1 MSTDDSTDRPTPTP
15 VPGDALLQ
23 FSLRHVLTLVAVL
36 GVAAGLVANKILIEQ
51 LNWRIDTAVYVL
63 GGKALVNG
71 EPLYA
76 APFDLGDVSLPFI
89 YPPIGA
95 ALFAPFGY
103 FEFLT
108 VELAGNLIV
117 AVSSLLL
124 LACLYMVANAVMGG
138 RDQLAAFTVAAV
150 AWPIALFTEPVWLNA
165 DLGQINILIVALVV
179 YDLLPIR
186 RRVPRGVFI
195 GLAAAI
201 KLTPLAML
209 LYFLVKRDV
218 RGMITAVISTLVF
231 TGIGALISWRETRE
245 FFLNTLLDLNATG
258 ESGVSTV
265 FQSNSSLQAMIY
277 RWWMSPEAAEA
288 SSLPGVLWILASLVT
303 IGAAAVL
310 MHHLFI
316 RGLQVEAVMVNA
328 MVMLLISPI
337 SWSHHWIWL
346 PLWALVFL
354 LRFWTH
360 PHRPRVLLYSGGFL
374 TVMLLI
380 LPPKWWF
387 GRDGVNVHALGGFEK
402 LLISDYTWVSLAL
415 LITTALS
422 LRFFHRMPTPGAAPG
437 RFATIPDAHHVP
449 RDPAETGR

>member
-1 MSTDDSTDRPTPTP
+1 MSTDDHPDHPTPA
-15 VPGDALLQ
+15 PGEATFE
-23 FSLRHVLTLVAVL
+23 FSLRHALTLVSVL

-63 GGKALVNG
+63 GGEALVNG

-76 APFDLGDVSLPFI
+76 APFDMGDVSLPFI

-103 FEFLT
+103 FDFLT

-124 LACLYMVANAVMGG
+124 LACLYMVSNAVMGG
-138 RDQLAAFTVAAV
+138 RDQLAAFTIAAV
-150 AWPIALFTEPVWLNA
+150 AWPVVLFTEPVWLNA
-165 DLGQINILIVALVV
+165 DLGQINILIVTLVI

-186 RRVPRGVFI
+186 RRIPRGVFI

-218 RGMITAVISTLVF
+218 RGILTAVGSALVF

-288 SSLPGVLWILASLVT
+288 SALPGVLWILTSLIT
-303 IGAAAVL
+303 IGAATVL
-310 MHHLFI
+310 MHHLFL
-316 RGLQVEAVMVNA
+316 RGLRAEAVMVNA

-354 LRFWTH
+354 LRFWLH
-360 PHRPRVLLYSGGFL
+360 PRRPKVLLYSGGFL
-374 TVMLLI
+374 TVLLLI

-387 GRDGVNVHALGGFEK
+387 GRDGVDVHALGGFEK

-422 LRFFHRMPTPGAAPG
+422 LRFFQRVPTGEVRP
-437 RFATIPDAHHVP
+437 TTLTVIPDVHPVP
-449 RDPAETGR
+449 RDPAAAVR